1 MNVIEAM
8 EARHSVRSYQN
19 KPIEEEKR
27 KALEELARKCNA
39 ESGLNIQL
47 CFDEEE
53 AFQGMMAHYG
63 KFHNVRNYIAL
74 VGKKDDRLDETCG
87 YYGEQLVL
95 KATELGLSTC
105 WVAMTDRKRRTGCVI
120 NKGEK
125 LCCVIALGYGENEGV
140 PHQSKRIEEVCDV
153 EGELP
158 AWFAQGVRCAL
169 LAPTAMNQQKF
180 RFTLREGRVSLRASF
195 GPYTKVDLGIVRC
208 HFALGAGKGD
218 WQWAEDER

>member
-74 VGKKDDRLDETCG
+74 VGKKDARLDETCG

-120 NKGEK
+120 
-125 LCCVIALGYGENEGV
+125 ALGYGENEGV
-140 PHQSKRIEEVCDV
+140 PHKSKRIEEVCDV
-153 EGELP
+153 EGEMP

-180 RFTLREGRVSLRASF
+180 RFTLRDGRVSLRASF
-195 GPYTKVDLGIVRC
+195 GPYTKVDLEIVRC

-218 WQWAEDER
+218 WQWAEGER

>member
-74 VGKKDDRLDETCG
+74 VGKKDARLDETCG

-120 NKGEK
+120 
-125 LCCVIALGYGENEGV
+125 ALGYGENEGV
-140 PHQSKRIEEVCDV
+140 PHKSKRIEEVCDV
-153 EGELP
+153 EGEMP

-169 LAPTAMNQQKF
+169 LAPTAMNPS
-180 RFTLREGRVSLRASF
+180 RS
-195 GPYTKVDLGIVRC
+195 
-208 HFALGAGKGD
+208 FALRFETGVYRCVRRLDLTQRWISGSSAVISRLAQARETGSG
-218 WQWAEDER
+218 QRMNAEKRSFQI

>member
-1 MNVIEAM
+1 MTM
-8 EARHSVRSYQN
+8 EDLMKSRHSVRQYEDR
-19 KPIEEEKR
+19 P
-27 KALEELARKCNA
+27 LEETLRAELEREAALCNE
-39 ESGLNIQL
+39 ESGLHIQL
-47 CFDEEE
+47 VVHEPRSFDG
-53 AFQGMMAHYG
+53 FMDHYG
-63 KFHNVRNYIAL
+63 KFSGVTNYLAL
-74 VGKKDDRLDETCG
+74 VGPKGKDLDERCG
-87 YYGEQLVL
+87 YYGERLVL
-95 KATELGLSTC
+95 KAQELGLNTC

-120 NKGEK
+120 
-125 LCCVIALGYGENEGV
+125 ALGYGENEGV
-140 PHQSKRIEEVCDV
+140 PHKSKRIEEVCDV

-180 RFTLREGRVSLRASF
+180 RFTLRDGRVSLRASF

>member
-1 MNVIEAM
+1 M
-8 EARHSVRSYQN
+8 
-19 KPIEEEKR
+19 
-27 KALEELARKCNA
+27 
-39 ESGLNIQL
+39 
-47 CFDEEE
+47 
-53 AFQGMMAHYG
+53 
-63 KFHNVRNYIAL
+63 
-74 VGKKDDRLDETCG
+74 GKKDDRLDE
-87 YYGEQLVL
+87 
-95 KATELGLSTC
+95 TC

-140 PHQSKRIEEVCDV
+140 PHKSKRIEEVCDV

-180 RFTLREGRVSLRASF
+180 RFTLRDGRVSLRASF
-195 GPYTKVDLGIVRC
+195 RPYTKVDLGIVRC